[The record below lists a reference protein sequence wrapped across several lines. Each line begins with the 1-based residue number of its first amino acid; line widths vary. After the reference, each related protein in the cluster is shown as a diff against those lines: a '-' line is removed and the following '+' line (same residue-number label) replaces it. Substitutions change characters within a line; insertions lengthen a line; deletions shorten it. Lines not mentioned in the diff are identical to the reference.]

1 MPEETL
7 TDVKCYICLAPTKLS
22 AFTDASRDDNAFE
35 HLYYYNSLISLLF
48 RNITVD
54 VKAI

>member
-7 TDVKCYICLAPTKLS
+7 TDVKCYICLAPTKPS
-22 AFTDASRDDNAFE
+22 AFTDASRDDNASE

-54 VKAI
+54 VKSI

>member
-7 TDVKCYICLAPTKLS
+7 TDVNCYICLAPTKLS
-22 AFTDASRDDNAFE
+22 AFTDASRDDNASE